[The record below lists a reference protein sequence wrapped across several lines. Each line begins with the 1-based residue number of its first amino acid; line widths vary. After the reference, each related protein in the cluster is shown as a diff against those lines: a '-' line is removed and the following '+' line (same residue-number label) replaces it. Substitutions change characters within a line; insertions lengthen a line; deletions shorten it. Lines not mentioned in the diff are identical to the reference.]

1 MEVLHAKQQNILRR
15 KIEDVTA
22 VTKRLKVALSLHL
35 TKSNKSSSTST
46 TSENNQQIKSIGQ
59 STVFSLKLLIIHCII
74 AWLLGEL

>member
-46 TSENNQQIKSIGQ
+46 TSENNQQIK
-59 STVFSLKLLIIHCII
+59 T
-74 AWLLGEL
+74 WLLGEL

>member
-22 VTKRLKVALSLHL
+22 VTKRLKVALSYL